1 MRRLLHR
8 RGCRAGH
15 VPAVASGPPPELFA
29 FADGTYTRTG
39 TAMRWNGTG
48 IDQWAEDVL
57 RDLGGGWA
65 AFEPSYTNLAVY
77 NDVLNSWSA
86 VGGATVNSN
95 VADAPNG
102 DSGTVDRVNGAG
114 SASDRIELTYGP
126 ADNQPVAVRCLY
138 RDDSGT
144 DQFRIQ
150 LVANDGATA
159 DTGDTKIAGPNW
171 ASAELKANT
180 LSGGGTA
187 RHRIRMTAVA
197 GGVLVWG
204 YTLTLLGWV
213 PFGIILTS
221 AGSSA
226 SQGADDLQY
235 ASGAG
240 LPSWFTSGAAWQ
252 VKVKSDMSSAEMVAA
267 GVGRAIVAFTG
278 DKYLGFIVDSGAIKV
293 QVYDGTTTVTTGA
306 ITFSA
311 NQEITITVAPDDGD
325 LTVAGATTGNGTT
338 DGSAFSFPSATTCR
352 IAALVG
358 GTNAWAGQ
366 IKEPT
371 EV

>member
-1 MRRLLHR
+1 MRRILHR
-8 RGCRAGH
+8 RGARCGRVA
-15 VPAVASGPPPELFA
+15 AVASGPAPELFA

-39 TAMRWNGTG
+39 ESIRWNGSSV
-48 IDQWAEDVL
+48 DEWAEDVL
-57 RDLGGGWA
+57 RDLGSGWA
-65 AFEPSYTNLAVY
+65 AFEPSYTNLALY
-77 NDVLNSWSA
+77 NDALNSWSA
-86 VGGATVNSN
+86 VGGATVDAN

-102 DSGTVDRVNGAG
+102 DVGTMDRVNGAG
-114 SASDRIELTYGP
+114 SASDRIELTYAP
-126 ADNQPVAVRCLY
+126 ADNQPVAVRALY

-144 DQFRIQ
+144 DQFRLQ

-159 DTGDTKIAGPNW
+159 DTGATETGG
-171 ASAELKANT
+171 ASLASTTLKANT

-187 RHRIRMTAVA
+187 RCRIRMTSGG

-204 YTLTLLGWV
+204 YTLTLLDWV
-213 PFGIILTS
+213 PPGIIITAGAS
-221 AGSSA
+221 AT
-226 SQGADDLQY
+226 QGADDLQY
-235 ASGAG
+235 PSGAG

-252 VKVKSDMSSAEMVAA
+252 VKIKSDMSSAEMVTV

-278 DKYLGFIVDSGAIKV
+278 DSYLGLVVDGGAIKV
-293 QVYDGTTTVTTGA
+293 QAYDGTTTVTTGA

-311 NQEITITVAPDDGD
+311 NQELTITVAPDDGD
-325 LTVAGATTGNGTT
+325 ITVAGATTGDGTT